1 LKACPL
7 PVRVCRWLAC
17 ATAAL
22 SLLAAPSSLQAQ
34 DRAPPA
40 GIFKPL
46 RVGQKV
52 TLVEKPAAGM
62 EIRLLN
68 DGAWG
73 SHSIVEIA
81 AGHIVL
87 EDLVAVSRV
96 WIPVTSIRSVV
107 WMRVREGAAPPVW
120 KD

>member
-1 LKACPL
+1 MKACPL
-7 PVRVCRWLAC
+7 PLRAGRWLAC
-17 ATAAL
+17 GVAAL
-22 SLLAAPSSLQAQ
+22 SLLAASPALQAQ
-34 DRAPPA
+34 DRVPPA

-52 TLVEKPAAGM
+52 TLVEKAAAGI

-73 SHSIVEIA
+73 SHAIVEIA
-81 AGHIVL
+81 AGYIVL
-87 EDLVAVSRV
+87 EDLVAVSRT